1 MKWGQKGASEECRPR
16 VKKNKRREQGSPR
29 VEVTGK
35 EEDREKYRDSKNI
48 AADTRRK
55 GAPRTRDG
63 KEEGREKR
71 CGTDL

>member
-1 MKWGQKGASEECRPR
+1 MSSAREKERE
-16 VKKNKRREQGSPR
+16 KRREPGSPSA
-29 VEVTGK
+29 EVTKK
-35 EEDREKYRDSKNI
+35 EGDREKYRDSRNI